1 MPVRCLLE
9 IDCRIKPEKRR
20 EFRLNIGSSLQ
31 QSNRTRPQAVVY
43 EDQNEPGHI
52 LIVEEWASVDT
63 LQAYLSS
70 DDFIAMIG
78 GFRVLGVLHDCRVV
92 ELASGTESGGRPA
105 SIARNLKGWSQVDIG
120 SGDRSSS

>member
-1 MPVRCLLE
+1 MPGRCLLE

-20 EFRLNIGSSLQ
+20 EFRLNIGSSMQ
-31 QSNRTRPQAVVY
+31 HSPGMRSPAVVY

-52 LIVEEWASVDT
+52 LIVEEWASIDH

-70 DDFIAMIG
+70 DGFIAMIG

-92 ELASGTESGGRPA
+92 ELASGLEPGGGA
-105 SIARNLKGWSQVDIG
+105 TSIARGLKGWSQVDIG
-120 SGDRSSS
+120 SADRSSS